1 MLRSDFITVGG
12 ELRQHHPCDLLSG
25 PAGASPE
32 LRFWYALVPN
42 NKSLGGCCRNYLYV
56 THHYITFAIITCAYA
71 IEWLIQ
77 MAFFQ

>member
-42 NKSLGGCCRNYLYV
+42 NKSLGVVAV
-56 THHYITFAIITCAYA
+56 TPCMLHIIT
-71 IEWLIQ
+71 
-77 MAFFQ
+77 